1 MQGFCDKIGANCDE
15 IVSWAG
21 QGQDEVQAE
30 TRAVDVASGYDKVAK
45 AQDTQRDNQVDKH
58 GSRFE
63 RLKNRLKRRLSL
75 RERLGSEAEV
85 PSLTR

>member
-21 QGQDEVQAE
+21 QGQDEKKAE
-30 TRAVDVASGYDKVAK
+30 TRAVDVASGYDKVAQV
-45 AQDTQRDNQVDKH
+45 QDTQQDEVGN

-75 RERLGSEAEV
+75 RERVGSQAEV
-85 PSLTR
+85 PSLTRK

>member
-21 QGQDEVQAE
+21 QGQDEERAE
-30 TRAVDVASGYDKVAK
+30 TRAVDVASGYDKVAHV
-45 AQDTQRDNQVDKH
+45 QGTQQDNQVGN

-75 RERLGSEAEV
+75 RERVGSQAEV
-85 PSLTR
+85 PSLTRK

>member
-1 MQGFCDKIGANCDE
+1 MQGFCDKIGTNCDE

-21 QGQDEVQAE
+21 QGQDEEKAE
-30 TRAVDVASGYDKVAK
+30 TRAVVQDKVAQV
-45 AQDTQRDNQVDKH
+45 QDTQQDEAGN

-75 RERLGSEAEV
+75 RERLGSQAEV
-85 PSLTR
+85 PLLTRK

>member
-1 MQGFCDKIGANCDE
+1 MQGFCDKIGTNCDE

-21 QGQDEVQAE
+21 QGQDEEKAE
-30 TRAVDVASGYDKVAK
+30 TRAVVQDKEPV
-45 AQDTQRDNQVDKH
+45 QDTQQDEVGN

-75 RERLGSEAEV
+75 RERLGSQAEV
-85 PSLTR
+85 PLLTRK

>member
-21 QGQDEVQAE
+21 QGQDEEKAE
-30 TRAVDVASGYDKVAK
+30 TRAVDVALGYDKVAQV
-45 AQDTQRDNQVDKH
+45 QDTQQDEVGN

-75 RERLGSEAEV
+75 KERLGSQADA
-85 PSLTR
+85 PLLTRK